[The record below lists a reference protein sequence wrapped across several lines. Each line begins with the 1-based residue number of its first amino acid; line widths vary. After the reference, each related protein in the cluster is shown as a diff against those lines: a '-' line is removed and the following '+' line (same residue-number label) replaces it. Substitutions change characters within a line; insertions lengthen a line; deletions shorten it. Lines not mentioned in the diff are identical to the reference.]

1 VGEFPYPEGA
11 TEWDAAGFV
20 AAVEAEDEA
29 AAIARIR
36 GALVQDLP
44 YASLRAAIGEA
55 ALAHYAAFG
64 HCAIYTLK
72 AGQLI
77 EGLGEQVAEP
87 VLLALTRMLVR
98 ARREERLPEFRGYT
112 KALTCGATIRVRG
125 RIASPENVPEPSSIA
140 SPNLLSLP
148 HRTPPEPELF
158 FLFLISISCWC
169 GPCGVVGDATAS
181 SKHSGKSTGLWGKP
195 GLSSQTR
202 YPSCRSTSTARGCRR
217 SPRRGERVALASRWG
232 HHDGAAASSGDP
244 CVSL

>member
-1 VGEFPYPEGA
+1 MTIKDIILYISGNNRAPK
-11 TEWDAAGFV
+11 AAMG
-20 AAVEAEDEA
+20 
-29 AAIARIR
+29 RP
-36 GALVQDLP
+36 LP
-44 YASLRAAIGEA
+44 SHR
-55 ALAHYAAFG
+55 HSR
-64 HCAIYTLK
+64 K
-72 AGQLI
+72 
-77 EGLGEQVAEP
+77 
-87 VLLALTRMLVR
+87 
-98 ARREERLPEFRGYT
+98 RLPEMQQRPLWAVQELADSYDRSIISTMRRATRAAVAGRVC
-112 KALTCGATIRVRG
+112 AATIRMAA

-158 FLFLISISCWC
+158 FLFLISMSCWC